1 MIRILL
7 AALALAL
14 GLSPQVLAQAP
25 ASQPLELVRSFYQPG
40 YDEEKMPLS
49 TRLEKLADAAIGN
62 SRKHNAPVTGL
73 DFSWILN
80 AQDAEPGFDKTL
92 KFSEVKRSANEAAIR
107 VTFTNGREEE
117 LLYEMKQQ
125 NGKWVVDDIRYLRG
139 QPTTLS
145 KMLET
150 GAKETP

>member
-14 GLSPQVLAQAP
+14 GLSPQVFAQAP
-25 ASQPLELVRSFYQPG
+25 GSQPLELVRSFYQPG

-49 TRLEKLADAAIGN
+49 TRLEKLADAAIAN

-92 KFSEVKRSANEAAIR
+92 KFSEVKRSANDASIR
-107 VTFTNGREEE
+107 VTFSNGREEE